1 MMAAY
6 FLVYKVESNFKIRS
20 SRTPCCSR
28 SDSDEEFAIKSKHFR
43 RHRKS
48 SLMSNGESED
58 GEDQVPQHLTDVKDP
73 CFYDEPRPGP
83 DLIKLFSA

>member
-1 MMAAY
+1 MAAY
-6 FLVYKVESNFKIRS
+6 FLAYQVESNFKILS
-20 SRTPCCSR
+20 SRKPCCSR

-58 GEDQVPQHLTDVKDP
+58 GEDQVPQAS
-73 CFYDEPRPGP
+73 YGSRPGP
-83 DLIKLFSA
+83 NLIKLFSA